1 MAYEIYH
8 SIGQIAILLKDNNE
22 FHVMVLCLK
31 FIGPAYMHAY
41 MYLQHT
47 NPLIYTI
54 THIV

>member
-41 MYLQHT
+41 MYLQYT